1 MKQAIDES
9 SQAVAEAERW
19 AHGLAAVAQRINRHF
34 PRSEPRERTTAY
46 LRGLISP
53 VERKN
58 GWQLAEEAGDETP
71 YGVQH
76 LLGRAE
82 WSADKV
88 RDDLAAYVVEHL
100 GDESAVLV
108 VDETGFLKKGT
119 KSVGVQRQYSGTAG
133 RIENSQIGVFL
144 AYATEHARNF
154 IDREL
159 YLPKEWAEDG
169 GRRAEAKVPEEV
181 KFATKPHLARRM
193 IARAVAAK
201 VPFLWVTGDAVYG
214 NDRRLRVWLEEQDIF
229 HVMAVAANQHVW
241 VGFRQLRIKSVIET
255 IAKNAW
261 HLKSCGAGSKG
272 ERIYEWAVA
281 PLTSIMLKE
290 RQRWLLVRRKVGEP
304 QEMAFYVVFASTAT
318 TLEEIVKVAGA
329 RWAIEESFET
339 AKGEVGLDQY
349 EVRNWHGWYRHIT
362 LSMLAHAYLTVVRAQ
377 AAQHEGQ
384 KKMLLAQAAKRRKL
398 KGRKARRKS

>member
-1 MKQAIDES
+1 MKQSIIES
-9 SQAVAEAERW
+9 AKAVAEAERW
-19 AHGLAAVAQRINRHF
+19 ASGLEAVAERISRHF
-34 PRSEPRERTTAY
+34 PRSEPRERATAY

-82 WSADKV
+82 WSADEV
-88 RDDLAAYVVEHL
+88 RGDLAAYVVEQL

-144 AYATEHARNF
+144 AYATEQARTF

-159 YLPKEWAEDG
+159 YLPKEWSEDDA
-169 GRRAEAKVPEEV
+169 RRGEAKVPKEV
-181 KFATKPHLARRM
+181 KFATKPHLARLM
-193 IARAVAAK
+193 IARAVEAQ

-229 HVMAVAANQHVW
+229 HVMAVGVHQHVW
-241 VGFRQLRIKSVIET
+241 VGFRQLRIKTIIES
-255 IAKNAW
+255 IREKAW
-261 HLKSCGAGSKG
+261 HLMSCGAGSKG
-272 ERIYEWAVA
+272 ERVYEWAIA
-281 PLTSIMLKE
+281 PLTSIMLE
-290 RQRWLLVRRKVGEP
+290 DRQRWLLVRRKVGEP
-304 QEMAFYVVFASTAT
+304 QEMAFYVVFAPSAT
-318 TLEEIVKVAGA
+318 TLEEMVKVAGS

-349 EVRNWHGWYRHIT
+349 EVRNWQGWYRHIT
-362 LSMLAHAYLTVVRAQ
+362 LSMLAHAYLTVVRAK
-377 AAQHEGQ
+377 AAERESQ
-384 KKMLLAQAAKRRKL
+384 KKMLLAQAAKRRKQ
-398 KGRKARRKS
+398 KGREARRKS